1 MDAPSA
7 VPTPEGDGPAEPSL
21 IGRTAAMLRALATG
35 GPKGLSL
42 TALAKAV
49 GLPNAT
55 VHRLLAQ
62 LQRERLVMRIEASRC
77 YVVGPLAYE
86 LGLSATERFDIRRLL
101 HPALAA
107 LAVQTGETVY
117 LVQRSGHEAVC
128 VDLISS
134 GSPTQA
140 TTLTIG
146 SRRPLGL
153 GAGGLAILAALPADE
168 AEGTLASVRDSIQRD
183 WHLSEAFVRDSLA
196 LTQASGFSF
205 IRNRITPGV
214 TAVGRSFRDGLGR
227 VIGAVTVAGIN
238 RRIGPMHRQQQ
249 LKDRLQ
255 HAANTLEQTLQAR
268 RWPLQGV
275 TGQG

>member
-1 MDAPSA
+1 MHAHAPS
-7 VPTPEGDGPAEPSL
+7 L
-21 IGRTAAMLRALATG
+21 LGRGTALLRALATG
-35 GPKGLSL
+35 GPDGLSL

-62 LQRERLVMRIEASRC
+62 LQRERWVVRLEAARH

-86 LGLSATERFDIRRLL
+86 LGLSAAERFDLRRLL
-101 HPALAA
+101 NPALAA
-107 LAVQTGETVY
+107 LAVQTDETVY

-128 VDLISS
+128 IDLIASA
-134 GSPTQA
+134 SPTQA

-168 AEGTLASVRDSIQRD
+168 AEAVMATVREPIQRD
-183 WHLSEAFVRDSLA
+183 WHLSEAFVRESLA
-196 LTQASGFSF
+196 FTQANGFSF

-214 TAVGRSFRDGLGR
+214 TAVGCSFRDGQGR
-227 VIGAVTVAGIN
+227 VIGAVTVAGLN
-238 RRIGPMHRQQQ
+238 RRIGPMQRQRQ
-249 LKDRLQ
+249 LKERLQ
-255 HAANTLEQTLQAR
+255 HTTSMLEQTLKVR
-268 RWPLQGV
+268 RAPLPGV
-275 TGQG
+275 TSPG